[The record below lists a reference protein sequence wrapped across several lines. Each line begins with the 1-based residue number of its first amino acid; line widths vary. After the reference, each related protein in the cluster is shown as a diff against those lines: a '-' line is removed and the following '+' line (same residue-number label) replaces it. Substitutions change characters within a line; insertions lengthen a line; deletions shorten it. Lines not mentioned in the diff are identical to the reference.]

1 MAYKQVG
8 EGTKIR
14 LYVEYDLVADEMISL
29 GARQVH
35 YLKNV
40 LRLMT
45 GDQVALFNGRN
56 GEWLAR
62 IDTIGKRQIL
72 LKLIEQ
78 SRQQIPEADIWLLF
92 SPVKRTSNSY
102 LVQKATEL
110 GVSALL
116 PITTQR
122 TAVDR
127 VNLDRLGATAIE
139 AAEQCRRLTVPAI
152 RSVLSLDKILASW
165 PPDRFLLFCDEAGA
179 SSPKTALAR
188 AKTGPWAI
196 LIGPEGGFDPKE
208 REMLRRQSFV
218 IPMCLGPRI
227 LRTETAAVAALSIW
241 QVLAGDNQK

>member
-1 MAYKQVG
+1 MANKQVTG
-8 EGTKIR
+8 GMKIR
-14 LYVEYDLVADEMISL
+14 LYVEYDLVADEIISL
-29 GARQVH
+29 GASQVH
-35 YLKNV
+35 YLRNV

-45 GDQVALFNGRN
+45 GDQIALFNGRN

-62 IDTIGKRQIL
+62 IDKIGKRQVL
-72 LKLIEQ
+72 LKLIGQ

-127 VNLDRLGATAIE
+127 VNLDRLGTTAIE
-139 AAEQCRRLTVPAI
+139 AAEQCRRLSVPEL
-152 RSVLSLDKILASW
+152 RPVHSLNQILASW
-165 PPDRFLLFCDEAGA
+165 PPDRFLIFCDESGA
-179 SSPKTALAR
+179 PSPKTILSEG
-188 AKTGPWAI
+188 KPGPWAI

-208 REMLRRQSFV
+208 RETLRQRSFV

-227 LRTETAAVAALSIW
+227 LRAETAAVAALSIW
-241 QVLAGDNQK
+241 QALAGDNQT